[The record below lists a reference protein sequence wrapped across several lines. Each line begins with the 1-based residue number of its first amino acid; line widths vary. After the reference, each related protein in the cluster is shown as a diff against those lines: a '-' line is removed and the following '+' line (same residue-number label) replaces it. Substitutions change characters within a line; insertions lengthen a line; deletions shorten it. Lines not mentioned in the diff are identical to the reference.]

1 MEKLTVD
8 PDLLKSLLG
17 ASYSTYMA
25 HRGDDNELYALGALE
40 ATSNLIYVLTCDGAN
55 EELATMAQMF
65 AGVALDRT
73 VESLGTGQSKPAKIS
88 SISKN

>member
-8 PDLLKSLLG
+8 PDLLKALLG

-25 HRGDDNELYALGALE
+25 HRGRNNELYALGALE
-40 ATSNLIYVLTCDGAN
+40 ATSNLVYVLTCDGQN

-73 VESLGTGQSKPAKIS
+73 VEAVESGGIESIAK
-88 SISKN
+88 KA